1 MAEQGTHTLVS
12 SGRLAAKV
20 TETFEKE
27 LAIPSLLEIVDQS
40 KLSTLKA
47 TVVMKTIETFTKAT
61 QDYSLMVFENFF
73 LSWDTDSQEI

>member
-27 LAIPSLLEIVDQS
+27 LAIPSLVEIVDQS

-47 TVVMKTIETFTKAT
+47 TVVMKTIETFTKT
-61 QDYSLMVFENFF
+61 TPDYSFRVFDNFSILVYF
-73 LSWDTDSQEI
+73 RTELK